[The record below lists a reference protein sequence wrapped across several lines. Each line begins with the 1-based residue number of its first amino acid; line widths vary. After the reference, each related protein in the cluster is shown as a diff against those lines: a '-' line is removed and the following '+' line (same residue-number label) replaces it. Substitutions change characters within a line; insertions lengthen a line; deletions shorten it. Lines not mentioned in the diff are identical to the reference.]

1 MGSLT
6 LAGIIGGAG
15 EGLQRSA
22 ESDRLTR
29 MQDDE
34 QVHQLQV
41 QRQRD
46 KAARNMAQTRSDFE
60 VGMADAQFRRDI
72 GMADSKNKRDLAAAD
87 LFNEQ
92 QLGAAELRYGQD
104 VSLQSGELRSLEAR
118 TDATNESKE
127 FIAALGQFDRLYGSG
142 SGRTRG
148 KVGEWTV
155 DLTST
160 LNDDGSFSRK
170 AEATHPAGMAM
181 ELVGDRMVYTNDDA
195 LREKG
200 LAEFA
205 DPQQQ
210 AYLENMLLS
219 ELKAGNDEGQE
230 FLTEQKYWPL
240 SYLWAKFERD
250 NKEQLIDFWKFYK
263 ESGGGRVDLTGQ
275 RGVRSTRARLLDEEA
290 GIIGAPVTAEEQAE
304 ALKGDVDLGTTVPVD
319 QRLPEEEVTVPEAA
333 VPAAPVEEV
342 TVPEAAAPTGTPT
355 LHPGGALARGAWDVL
370 TSGGIAGGIARGQRA
385 QQEQQ

>member
-1 MGSLT
+1 MGSLV
-6 LAGIIGGAG
+6 LAGVIGGAG

-34 QVHQLQV
+34 QSHQLQV
-41 QRQRD
+41 QRQKD
-46 KAARNMAQTRSDFE
+46 KAARIAATTRSGHE
-60 VGMADAQFRRDI
+60 IGMADAQFRRDI

-92 QLGAAELRYGQD
+92 ALEAAELRIGQEQG
-104 VSLQSGELRSLEAR
+104 LQGAELRSLEAR

-142 SGRTRG
+142 SGKTRG
-148 KVGEWTV
+148 KVGDWDVE
-155 DLTST
+155 LTST
-160 LNDDGSFSRK
+160 LNDDGTFARK
-170 AEATHPAGMAM
+170 AEATHPSGMAM
-181 ELVGDRMVYTNDDA
+181 ELVGDRMVYVNDDA

-200 LAEFA
+200 LAEWA

-240 SYLWAKFERD
+240 SYLWAKFEKD

-263 ESGGGRVDLTGQ
+263 ESGGGRVNLEGQ
-275 RGVRSTRARLLDEEA
+275 YGARSTQGRILGEEVP
-290 GIIGAPVTAEEQAE
+290 IIRITSEEQTE
-304 ALKGDVDLGTTVPVD
+304 ALKGDVDLGATVPVD
-319 QRLPEEEVTVPEAA
+319 QQLPEEEMTVPEAA
-333 VPAAPVEEV
+333 APAAPAAPAEEV
-342 TVPEAAAPTGTPT
+342 TVPEAAAGTPT

-370 TSGGIAGGIARGQRA
+370 TSGGRAGGIARGQRA